1 MKILFGLVFCCW
13 VLNIQAGFDTR
24 IHLTRNL
31 HKPVNSRNIDS
42 YFKDASSSIFNG
54 ILIELSLQTANLCI
68 NGNNLFVVL
77 DYGAVGDGVT
87 ENVIAFQKALNLAGQ
102 SYGGSG

>member
-1 MKILFGLVFCCW
+1 MKILFGLVFCYW

-31 HKPVNSRNIDS
+31 HKPVNSRNS
-42 YFKDASSSIFNG
+42 YSFKDASSSIFNG
-54 ILIELSLQTANLCI
+54 NYTELSLQTPNLCI
-68 NGNNLFVVL
+68 NGNNLFIVL

-87 ENVIAFQKALNLAGQ
+87 ENVNAFQKALNLAGQ
-102 SYGGSG
+102 SNGGSG